1 MDAKEI
7 FYTKGF
13 IISIVNQK
21 LAIVERMVE
30 NSNVSDRERI
40 IMKNYLSELALL
52 CINGL
57 D

>member
-21 LAIVERMVE
+21 LAIGERMVD